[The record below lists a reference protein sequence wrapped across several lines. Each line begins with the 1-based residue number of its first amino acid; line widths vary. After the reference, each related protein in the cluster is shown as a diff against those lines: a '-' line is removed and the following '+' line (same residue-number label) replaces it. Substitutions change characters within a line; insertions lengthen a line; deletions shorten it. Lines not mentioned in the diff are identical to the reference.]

1 VRASDQLLARLAAE
15 IEEQQS
21 FQDRL
26 LEGAQNENRDLTDN
40 EMELFTRS
48 RDRLQALNTQL
59 EPVKESRRIS
69 SDSQN
74 MISELAKFIQD
85 EKPKTQPQVEYRSAG
100 AYVLDMWKAGL
111 GAQDAVNR
119 LETYNRAA
127 AHQTTTDN
135 PGLLPEQIIG
145 PIINFIDESR
155 PLVSALGARQLPSGS
170 WSRPRI
176 TQHTQVA
183 AQSAEKAELTSR
195 KMLITKTA
203 LTPTTYG
210 TYLNL
215 SRQDLDWSVPALYD
229 IVIQDMAGQYAIVT
243 EAALGTALVAGG
255 TAATAGTTIP
265 TGAATAAG
273 VSSAVWAA
281 AGAVLTATSGA
292 GRLILALAP
301 DMLGTFGP
309 VFPPINP
316 QNAQSSG
323 FQAADNFTG
332 PNSSISGVQVV
343 VSAGL
348 AAGTA
353 LMMSTAA
360 AEVYEDRIGALQVV
374 EPSVLGLQVAY
385 AGYFTQIVLQATGI
399 QKIVKTP

>member
-1 VRASDQLLARLAAE
+1 MRASDQLLARLAAE

-135 PGLLPEQIIG
+135 PGLLPSRSSGRSSTSSTSPGRWSARSG
-145 PIINFIDESR
+145 PASSR
-155 PLVSALGARQLPSGS
+155 PVPGPGPGSRSTPRLPP
-170 WSRPRI
+170 SRR
-176 TQHTQVA
+176 
-183 AQSAEKAELTSR
+183 R
-195 KMLITKTA
+195 K
-203 LTPTTYG
+203 
-210 TYLNL
+210 
-215 SRQDLDWSVPALYD
+215 
-229 IVIQDMAGQYAIVT
+229 
-243 EAALGTALVAGG
+243 
-255 TAATAGTTIP
+255 
-265 TGAATAAG
+265 
-273 VSSAVWAA
+273 
-281 AGAVLTATSGA
+281 
-292 GRLILALAP
+292 
-301 DMLGTFGP
+301 
-309 VFPPINP
+309 
-316 QNAQSSG
+316 
-323 FQAADNFTG
+323 
-332 PNSSISGVQVV
+332 PN
-343 VSAGL
+343 
-348 AAGTA
+348 
-353 LMMSTAA
+353 
-360 AEVYEDRIGALQVV
+360 
-374 EPSVLGLQVAY
+374 
-385 AGYFTQIVLQATGI
+385 
-399 QKIVKTP
+399 

>member
-1 VRASDQLLARLAAE
+1 MGATDQMLARYIAE
-15 IEEQQS
+15 IEDRQQFIDS
-21 FQDRL
+21 LVESSNGGDL
-26 LEGAQNENRDLTDN
+26 SDEKLELVTEARNRIARVNEL
-40 EMELFTRS
+40 M
-48 RDRLQALNTQL
+48 APL
-59 EPVKESRRIS
+59 EEARRIS
-69 SDSQN
+69 GDS
-74 MISELAKFIQD
+74 SERVAQLARFMQAKPD
-85 EKPKTQPQVEYRSAG
+85 KPKEVEYRSAG

-111 GAQDAVNR
+111 GAEDAINR
-119 LETYNRAA
+119 LDTYNRAA

-135 PGLLPEQIIG
+135 PGLLPEQILG
-145 PIINFIDESR
+145 PVINFIDTAR
-155 PLVSALGARQLPSGS
+155 PLVNALGPRQLPSGS

-176 TQHTQVA
+176 TQHTQVG
-183 AQSAEKAELTSR
+183 AQSAEKAELPSR

-210 TYLNL
+210 TYLNI

-229 IVIQDMAGQYAIVT
+229 IVIQDMAGQYAIAT
-243 EAALGTALVAGG
+243 EAALGAALVAGG

-281 AGAVLTATSGA
+281 AGLVLTASQGA
-292 GRLILALAP
+292 GRLILAMAP

-316 QNAQSSG
+316 QNAQSAG
-323 FQAADNFTG
+323 FSAADNFTG
-332 PNSSISGVQVV
+332 PNSAISGVQVV

-385 AGYFTQIVLQATGI
+385 AGYFTQIVLLATGI

>member
-1 VRASDQLLARLAAE
+1 MGTDQMIARYMAE
-15 IEEQQS
+15 IEERKT
-21 FQDRL
+21 FVD
-26 LEGAQNENRDLTDN
+26 GIFTAADGKDLTDDQTALVTDTGKRIEELSKKLAPLV
-40 EMELFTRS
+40 EMRKIAGDSSERV
-48 RDRLQALNTQL
+48 RQL
-59 EPVKESRRIS
+59 AEYM
-69 SDSQN
+69 Q
-74 MISELAKFIQD
+74 
-85 EKPKTQPQVEYRSAG
+85 TQPGPPKQVEYRSAG
-100 AYVLDMWKAGL
+100 EYILDVWKAGL
-111 GAQDAVNR
+111 GAEEAVSR
-119 LETYNRAA
+119 LDTFNRAA
-127 AHQTTTDN
+127 AHQTTADN
-135 PGLLPEQIIG
+135 PGLLPEQILG
-145 PIINFIDESR
+145 PIINFIDTSR
-155 PLVSALGARQLPSGS
+155 PLVTALGPRQLPSGS

-176 TQHTQVA
+176 TQHTQVT
-183 AQSAEKAELTSR
+183 AQAGEKTELASR
-195 KMLITKTA
+195 KMTITKTA

-229 IVIQDMAGQYAIVT
+229 IVIQDMAGQYAVVT
-243 EAALGTALVAGG
+243 EQALGTALVAGG

-273 VSSAVWAA
+273 VSTAVWAA
-281 AGAVLTATSGA
+281 AGLVLTAVQGA
-292 GRLILALAP
+292 GRLILALSP
-301 DMLGTFGP
+301 DMLGVFGP

-316 QNAQSSG
+316 QNAQSAG

-332 PNSSISGVQVV
+332 PNSAISGVQVV